1 MPTPQYFCAEGEAG
15 RAAVRVSG
23 RMVGRMAEMELH
35 LGVLPFTEEFW
46 ECFDIC
52 PI

>member
-23 RMVGRMAEMELH
+23 RMAGRMPEMELH
-35 LGVLPFTEEFW
+35 SDILPFTEVLRML
-46 ECFDIC
+46 
-52 PI
+52 